1 MKQRLSFLLAAV
13 VTGFLLVALGGVAG
27 NILGASA
34 SGGSGSAENAAAPA
48 PTEDLIAVMQQ
59 REATYRQMIADANA
73 RIEQLQAAPAPAEAA
88 QPEAPAYPVT
98 PDQAA
103 ERAILFAGGTLMQTP
118 ELVNVQGTVAYEVVL
133 SGGTFY
139 VNATTGGI
147 LMPRVETV
155 TISNSSGRGG
165 EHEEHEHEGG
175 DD

>member
-27 NILGASA
+27 NVLGASA
-34 SGGSGSAENAAAPA
+34 SGGAGASENAAAPA
-48 PTEDLIAVMQQ
+48 PTEDLVSVMQQ
-59 REATYRQMIADANA
+59 REAVYRQMIADANA
-73 RIEQLQAAPAPAEAA
+73 RIEQLQAPPSAEPA
-88 QPEAPAYPVT
+88 QPETPAYPVT

-103 ERAILFAGGTLMQTP
+103 ERAILFAGGTLVQSP

-165 EHEEHEHEGG
+165 EHEEHEHEG
-175 DD
+175 DDD